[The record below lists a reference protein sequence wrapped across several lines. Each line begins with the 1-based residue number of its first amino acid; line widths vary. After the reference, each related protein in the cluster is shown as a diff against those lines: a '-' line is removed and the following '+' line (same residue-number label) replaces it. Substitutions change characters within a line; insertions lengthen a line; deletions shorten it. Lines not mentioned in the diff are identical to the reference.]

1 MRWGFVFVG
10 NGGFAGG
17 GGRHG
22 GFLTGPRRAMNIP
35 CLVGGQLSPHLPRS
49 KKAAARDA
57 VGSFLF
63 GA

>member
-1 MRWGFVFVG
+1 
-10 NGGFAGG
+10 
-17 GGRHG
+17 
-22 GFLTGPRRAMNIP
+22 MNIP
-35 CLVGGQLSPHLPRS
+35 RLVGGQPSPHLPRS